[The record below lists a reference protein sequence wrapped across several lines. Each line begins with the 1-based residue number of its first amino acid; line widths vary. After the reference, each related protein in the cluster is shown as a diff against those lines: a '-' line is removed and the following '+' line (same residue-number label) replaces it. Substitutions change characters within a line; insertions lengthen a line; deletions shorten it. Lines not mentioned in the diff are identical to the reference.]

1 MPPWVS
7 GSCALSKDI
16 FWGCRNMVDGLARIF
31 APTVTQNRNVR
42 RSKLRGRGASLA
54 MPHARS
60 RTPAPRS
67 GTVSIDSAR
76 AQGLRELPSLD
87 AITWEL
93 SSTTWAQRDLFKL
106 ARALTG
112 IPRKTIS
119 WQDPNWKKKN
129 CPVEKLVQVL
139 AEELWSQRVVAAE
152 SKNDVAFLPADERP
166 TDTAEPAR
174 IAAEPWRVR
183 VVAKLKEVR
192 PVWAHLLG
200 EGPSYVVMG
209 SALEWL
215 EKLDVSQEPSR
226 WEREPAALCCAALIH
241 LLAGMERSTE
251 HGEEM
256 RGRHWSS
263 QADAVE
269 RAAVEHLGVGKIRAE
284 IKKIALWML
293 NALPITGAD
302 VR

>member
-67 GTVSIDSAR
+67 RTVFIDSAR

-87 AITWEL
+87 AITCEL
-93 SSTTWAQRDLFKL
+93 WQTWAQRDLFKL
-106 ARALTG
+106 ARALPG
-112 IPRKTIS
+112 IPRNAIS
-119 WQDPNWKKKN
+119 YRGLNRKRKN
-129 CPVEKLVQVL
+129 CTTEKLVQVL
-139 AEELWSQRVVAAE
+139 AQEVWSQRVVAAE

-166 TDTAEPAR
+166 TDTAEPAV
-174 IAAEPWRVR
+174 IATEPWRVR

-209 SALEWL
+209 SSLEWL
-215 EKLDVSQEPSR
+215 EKLDVSQEPAR
-226 WEREPAALCCAALIH
+226 WERESAALCCAALIH
-241 LLAGMERSTE
+241 LLTGMERSTE

-269 RAAVEHLGVGKIRAE
+269 RAAVEHLGVGNIRAE